1 MDIKAKINEIVDR
14 IKSEEGLMDL
24 FKSDPVKAVEKV
36 IGMDLPDEKL
46 GPIVDGVKAKLT
58 VDNAKDLFGSI
69 KKLF

>member
-14 IKSEEGLMDL
+14 IKNDDGLMDL
-24 FKSDPVKAVEKV
+24 FKSDPIKAIEKV
-36 IGMDLPDEKL
+36 IGIDLPDDKL

-58 VDNAKDLFGSI
+58 VDNAKDLFGSL

>member
-14 IKSEEGLMDL
+14 IKNEEGLMDL